1 MCSFLNRARGS
12 LLSKN
17 AKADVYKMAEIG
29 ALICSNFIAE
39 IFLNK
44 KQNICQKSCL
54 VFINKINLS
63 KIV

>member
-1 MCSFLNRARGS
+1 MCFFLKRARGS

-17 AKADVYKMAEIG
+17 ARADVYKLAEIG

-39 IFLNK
+39 IFLK
-44 KQNICQKSCL
+44 KKRNIGQKSCL